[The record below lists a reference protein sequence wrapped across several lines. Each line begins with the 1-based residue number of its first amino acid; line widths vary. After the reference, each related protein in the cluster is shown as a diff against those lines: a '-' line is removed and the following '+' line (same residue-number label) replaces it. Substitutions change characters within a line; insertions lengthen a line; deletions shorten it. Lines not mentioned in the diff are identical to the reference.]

1 MISENTPTLETLRLI
16 LRKLTRSASD
26 MNAMFAILS
35 DEKTNI
41 FLPWFPLTR
50 MEEVQKHVQERYFD
64 FYAKESAYRYVICLK
79 EDNVPIGYVGL
90 SNDESRDFGYA
101 LLPSFW
107 HRGIVTEAAHAV
119 AEQIRRAGYEF
130 ITATHDVNNPRSGE
144 VMKKIGMKYCYS
156 YVEPW
161 MPKNI
166 RVTFRMYQLN
176 FDGLSQISGDL
187 SGSFHRNILNLSETT
202 CDPQTDSVV
211 IPGNLT
217 HLLSE
222 RL

>member
-1 MISENTPTLETLRLI
+1 MISENTPTLETPRLI
-16 LRKLTRSASD
+16 LRKLARSASD

-176 FDGLSQISGDL
+176 FDGNSDRVYRKYQEIYPDH
-187 SGSFHRNILNLSETT
+187 FIETF
-202 CDPQTDSVV
+202 
-211 IPGNLT
+211 
-217 HLLSE
+217 
-222 RL
+222 

>member
-1 MISENTPTLETLRLI
+1 MISENTPTLETPRLI

-50 MEEVQKHVQERYFD
+50 TEEVQKHVQERYFD

-79 EDNVPIGYVGL
+79 EENIPIGYVGL
-90 SNDESRDFGYA
+90 SDDESHDFGYA
-101 LLPSFW
+101 LLSSFW
-107 HRGIVTEAAHAV
+107 HRGIVTEATHAV

-144 VMKKIGMKYCYS
+144 VMEKIGMKYCYS
-156 YVEPW
+156 YVELW

-176 FDGLSQISGDL
+176 FDG
-187 SGSFHRNILNLSETT
+187 
-202 CDPQTDSVV
+202 DPSRIFRKYWDEYPEHF
-211 IPGNLT
+211 IEKLFI
-217 HLLSE
+217 
-222 RL
+222 